1 MKLKKIFTLIIFI
14 VLCAV
19 TLMGQSVRWSKTTTP
34 MITLDSIYNNLGMT
48 LTDFST
54 WKTITYDSNK
64 GDIKQYRNLYETDS
78 SKIVITVT
86 EEGNDSIY
94 IIQFLELNN

>member
-1 MKLKKIFTLIIFI
+1 
-14 VLCAV
+14 
-19 TLMGQSVRWSKTTTP
+19 MGQSVRWSKTTTP
-34 MITLDSIYNNLGMT
+34 MVTLDSIYNSLGMT

-86 EEGNDSIY
+86 EEDGDSTY
-94 IIQFLELNN
+94 IIQFLELNNQ